1 MHLLKLQRDAAGLTI
16 FADDILLH
24 TKAAS
29 NIVHQK
35 LLQSQ
40 LENFIGRS
48 SRDLKTEAAKCLH
61 VIAENVHRRSLVIV
75 FSDMFEGNE
84 NTEELFS
91 ALQHL
96 KHNKHEVILF
106 HVVDKKHEID
116 FTYDNR
122 PYVFVDMESG
132 EKVKVR
138 SNEVK
143 SHYMEQMVKFMK
155 NLKTR
160 CDQYKIDFIEADM
173 NKEFSQV
180 LMPYLVKRMK
190 MK

>member
-1 MHLLKLQRDAAGLTI
+1 
-16 FADDILLH
+16 
-24 TKAAS
+24 
-29 NIVHQK
+29 
-35 LLQSQ
+35 
-40 LENFIGRS
+40 
-48 SRDLKTEAAKCLH
+48 
-61 VIAENVHRRSLVIV
+61 
-75 FSDMFEGNE
+75 
-84 NTEELFS
+84 
-91 ALQHL
+91 
-96 KHNKHEVILF
+96 
-106 HVVDKKHEID
+106 
-116 FTYDNR
+116 
-122 PYVFVDMESG
+122 MESG